1 MPRGG
6 GRRGGGSRGGGRRAA
21 GGSRARGMARM
32 MAVRRQMMRRRRR
45 RRMLLLVGGMAVLG
59 YAGYKMS
66 QKNVQRVE
74 EHTGEKAE
82 ELTDEQLEQA
92 MDQLGIEK
100 ETMTDEE
107 WAEAQKPTLNPA
119 TWMNSNVLEN
129 CTSRASLPMKNLR
142 PRKKICWI
150 YKDRLLGSLL
160 DWQET

>member
-6 GRRGGGSRGGGRRAA
+6 GRRGGSRAA
-21 GGSRARGMARM
+21 GRSRARSSGRRM
-32 MAVRRQMMRRRRR
+32 TVRRQMRRRRRR

-66 QKNVQRVE
+66 QKDVQRVE
-74 EHTGEKAE
+74 EHTGQQAD

-107 WAEAQKPTLNPA
+107 WAEAEKADAQPSYLDE
-119 TWMNSNVLEN
+119 LERLGELHKQGIL
-129 CTSRASLPMKNLR
+129 TDEEFAAKK
-142 PRKKICWI
+142 RK
-150 YKDRLLGSLL
+150 LL
-160 DWQET
+160 DL

>member
-1 MPRGG
+1 MGVR
-6 GRRGGGSRGGGRRAA
+6 
-21 GGSRARGMARM
+21 MA
-32 MAVRRQMMRRRRR
+32 MRRRRR

-74 EHTGEKAE
+74 EHTGQKAD

-107 WAEAQKPTLNPA
+107 WAAAEKADAEKADAEPSYLDE
-119 TWMNSNVLEN
+119 LERLGKLHEQGIL
-129 CTSRASLPMKNLR
+129 TDEEFET
-142 PRKKICWI
+142 KK
-150 YKDRLLGSLL
+150 KELL
-160 DWQET
+160 DQ